1 MEKRDLAAL
10 WRQIVEDYREIRR
23 EQEEMWHS
31 LTPEERIYLTEQLLL
46 LLQEAERVR
55 ERQKYVRRD
64 PPTPET
70 TGGVP

>member
-31 LTPEERIYLTEQLLL
+31 LPLEERVYLTEQLLL
-46 LLQEAERVR
+46 LLQEAERIR
-55 ERQKYVRRD
+55 EGREYARPD
-64 PPTPET
+64 PSTPET
-70 TGGVP
+70 AGGVS

>member
-55 ERQKYVRRD
+55 ERQYVRRD